1 MIKVIILKLGKY
13 KMRKGV
19 LSYRLLLTNLIKI
32 LYNVVFVN
40 LIQNR
45 LGNFFIIYALYLVSY
60 FF

>member
-19 LSYRLLLTNLIKI
+19 LNYRLLLTNLIKL

-40 LIQNR
+40 LIQNMET
-45 LGNFFIIYALYLVSY
+45 FFS
-60 FF
+60 FFN